1 MPKSKEFELD
11 STKSNKLLK
20 IKKTSFEN
28 LLNDFKIQE
37 IHYKSECNLRCHQKD
52 KCYIAREACEVAKYI
67 VKDLRT
73 ADRLFEFVESPFVVG
88 STKENTKIFSMGKFN
103 VVKLLYLDIY

>member
-37 IHYKSECNLRCHQKD
+37 IHYKSEFNPRCLLRCHQKD
-52 KCYIAREACEVAKYI
+52 KCEIARKACQVAEHI

-73 ADRLFEFVESPFVVG
+73 ADCLFEFVESPFVVG
-88 STKENTKIFSMGKFN
+88 STKENTKIFSMGRFN
-103 VVKLLYLDIY
+103 VV